1 MGKIFTS
8 EKEEYNYYIQT
19 FKKQYDQDFYKEMI
33 DDIISNYAN
42 YKNLKKSIKFHLPSL
57 REINQKLEENNK
69 IINSSNSP

>member
-19 FKKQYDQDFYKEMI
+19 FKNQYDQDFYKEMI
-33 DDIISNYAN
+33 DDILANYAK
-42 YKNLKKSIKFHLPSL
+42 YKNLKKSIKFHLSSL